1 MILKGV
7 MILDK
12 KYEMK
17 VSKTMSYIL
26 RHNPYEFNLEVDDN
40 GFVDF
45 EKLVYSLKKT
55 YKNIS
60 SEDVIFIVNND
71 DNKRYEISKDKTKIR
86 AIYGHTFDFKIEK
99 KECVPPAI
107 LFHGT
112 NIDAWNNIVKNGYLK
127 KMQRQYVFLSSEEE
141 KAERVA
147 VRRKNKQYVIL
158 KIDTVLAIKEGIKFY
173 RESNGIYMSDDIPVK
188 FINIHKFLN

>member
-1 MILKGV
+1 

-147 VRRKNKQYVIL
+147 IRRKNKQYVIL

>member
-147 VRRKNKQYVIL
+147 IRRKNKQYVIL

>member
-86 AIYGHTFDFKIEK
+86 AIYGHTFDFKIVK

>member
-147 VRRKNKQYVIL
+147 IRRKNKQYVIL
-158 KIDTVLAIKEGIKFY
+158 KIDTVLAIKEGIRFY

-188 FINIHKFLN
+188 FIDIHKFLN

>member
-86 AIYGHTFDFKIEK
+86 AIYGHTFDFKIVK

-147 VRRKNKQYVIL
+147 IRRKNKQYVIL